1 MLIGTGQLVEQ
12 GGLSAVLIAC
22 QREGQNFPLRKR
34 MLRLLK
40 MVFSAL
46 AETRVRA
53 QLTLY
58 PGLLFF
64 RVTDIFNLD
73 FLCVRQ
79 TQGQLIAVNPKL
91 HGISHGRQLHHGHLA
106 LGNQPHIQ
114 KMLPQLSLSAY

>member
-22 QREGQNFPLRKR
+22 QRKGQQRSLRKGIFC
-34 MLRLLK
+34 LFK
-40 MVFSAL
+40 MILSTF
-46 AETRVRA
+46 AETRMIDSFPF
-53 QLTLY
+53 Y
-58 PGLLFF
+58 FGLLFF
-64 RVTDIFNLD
+64 RVPDIFNLD

-91 HGISHGRQLHHGHLA
+91 HGISHGGQLHHGHLA
-106 LGNQPHIQ
+106 LGNQSHIQ